1 MEKMEGW
8 KERRRDMDGEMK
20 EDPRHAC
27 REWDTSKRKRKVL
40 NNNDDDDSK
49 ESIWKN
55 AVTR

>member
-1 MEKMEGW
+1 
-8 KERRRDMDGEMK
+8 MDGEMK

-27 REWDTSKRKRKVL
+27 REWDTSKRKVL
-40 NNNDDDDSK
+40 NDNDDDDDSK